1 MRQWKAAGP
10 APREVEDEL
19 WTRFRAAQDT
29 FFGARD
35 EAMAAQDSEF
45 AANAEAKEKLLVEAE
60 ALVPVTDV
68 EAAKRAIRDIS
79 ERWDEIGKVPRD
91 QIRPLEDR
99 MRAVEQAIRGLQEEK
114 WRRTDPEKS
123 ARADD
128 MVAKL
133 HEAIGKVEAD
143 LEKARSAGDDKR
155 VTELEDNLASRRA
168 FLEMAERA
176 SADYSG

>member
-10 APREVEDEL
+10 APRDVEEEL
-19 WTRFRAAQDT
+19 WGRFRGAQDA

-35 EAMAAQDSEF
+35 EAMAVQDSEF
-45 AANAEAKEKLLVEAE
+45 AANAQAKEKLLVEAE
-60 ALVPVTDV
+60 ALMPVTDV
-68 EAAKRAIRDIS
+68 GAAKRAIRELA
-79 ERWDEIGKVPRD
+79 ERWDAIGKVPRD

-99 MRAVEQAIRGLQEEK
+99 MRAVEQAIRGIEEEK

-133 HEAIGKVEAD
+133 EEAIGKVEAD
-143 LEKARSAGDDKR
+143 LDRARATGDQKKVAD
-155 VTELEDNLASRRA
+155 LEENLASRRA
-168 FLEMAERA
+168 FLEMAQRA
-176 SADYSG
+176 SADFS